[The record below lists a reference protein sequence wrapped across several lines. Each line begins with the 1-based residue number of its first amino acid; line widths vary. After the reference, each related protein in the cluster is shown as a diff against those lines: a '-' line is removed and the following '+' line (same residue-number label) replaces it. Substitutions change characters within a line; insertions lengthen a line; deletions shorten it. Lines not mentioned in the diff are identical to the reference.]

1 MRILDSHSSSLFN
14 RNATFINFEILVKWN
29 TLLAGSK
36 VFEDMD
42 TFHNLKKMSLID
54 TGGLYQCVP
63 DVKNQK

>member
-1 MRILDSHSSSLFN
+1 MEYSFSREVRF
-14 RNATFINFEILVKWN
+14 
-29 TLLAGSK
+29 SK
-36 VFEDMD
+36 IW